1 MQGKIGLEEHFAVPE
16 TALNPRG
23 TYADVTWAELKGR
36 LLELHGERLALMDKH
51 GIEMMVVSL
60 NAPAVQAVPDPKA
73 AVALARQANDALA
86 EEIAKRPDRFQG
98 LAAVRCRTRTRRS
111 RSSSARSSE
120 LGLKGVL
127 VNGFSQIGNDPDNA
141 VYYDL
146 PQYRPF
152 WAAVER
158 LGVPFY
164 LHPRSPLPRDAR
176 LYAGHPW
183 MMGAAWAFGNET
195 AVHALRLIGSGLFDE
210 HPKLT
215 IVLGHLGEDIPFGLW
230 RIDHCNAAASKT
242 DGHQAKRQIAD
253 YVRENFY
260 VTTSGNFSTP
270 ALIHTIARARRRPRH
285 VLGRLAVRGD
295 RARRHLVRRR
305 RYQRE
310 RPAEDRPHQ
319 CGAAAQAPCDLTSR
333 PSVRTRTA
341 PAATNRAAWRVGA
354 TVLVDWGFL
363 TWLNWTLTWQR
374 WRSCAR
380 AHRPKR
386 WSRPWARAGSRRRRT
401 SRAGSRPRR

>member
-1 MQGKIGLEEHFAVPE
+1 MQGKIALEEHFAVPD

-23 TYADVTWAELKGR
+23 TYSDVTWAELKRR

-60 NAPAVQAVPDPKA
+60 NAPAVQAVPDPKKA
-73 AVALARQANDALA
+73 AVLAREANDALA
-86 EEIAKRPDRFQG
+86 NEVARRPDRFQG
-98 LAAVRCRTRTRRS
+98 LASVALQDPDAAIAELERAVKD
-111 RSSSARSSE
+111 
-120 LGLKGVL
+120 LGFKGVL
-127 VNGFSQIGNDPDNA
+127 VNGFSQIGGDPDSA

-152 WAAVER
+152 WATVER

-215 IVLGHLGEDIPFGLW
+215 IVLGHLGENIPFGLW
-230 RIDHCNAAASKT
+230 RIDHCNATASKT
-242 DGHQAKRQIAD
+242 DGHKARRLIAD

-270 ALIHTIARARRRPRH
+270 ALALTIAA
-285 VLGRLAVRGD
+285 LGADRVMFSVDWPFEEIEHAATWFDGLDISDSERLKIGRTNAVRLL
-295 RARRHLVRRR
+295 RLPV
-305 RYQRE
+305 
-310 RPAEDRPHQ
+310 
-319 CGAAAQAPCDLTSR
+319 T
-333 PSVRTRTA
+333 
-341 PAATNRAAWRVGA
+341 
-354 TVLVDWGFL
+354 
-363 TWLNWTLTWQR
+363 
-374 WRSCAR
+374 
-380 AHRPKR
+380 
-386 WSRPWARAGSRRRRT
+386 
-401 SRAGSRPRR
+401 